1 MLTVEKD
8 SNLLFTDY
16 KESGFSAAF
25 LYLES
30 ISALAEFAT
39 RIETVLA
46 VSGCVNNSLA
56 INRLTQTVA
65 RSFSETPALFF
76 IKRKS

>member
-1 MLTVEKD
+1 MLATETD
-8 SNLLFTDY
+8 SNLWFTDY
-16 KESGFSAAF
+16 KESGFSET
-25 LYLES
+25 LLHLEC

-56 INRLTQTVA
+56 KIRLTQTVA
-65 RSFSETPALFF
+65 RSFAETPALFF